1 MNIKTVWPSSLAL
14 MLISAMAWAQDAAVS
29 GNASNTNTSSNT
41 TDKHAKSTDIIQL
54 RLSDLRPTQAIVGF
68 DQIYYKLGRFQ
79 YDPKKLF
86 DEICEVNGQQG
97 VADIPATAEPHVA
110 ASFSCKQPIASLPQD
125 MKTVVL
131 GPDDHYYLTDGHHT
145 FNVFWQMPKGGPDF
159 KVQVRIAKDYR
170 HLKSMADFWQTMAA
184 EGQVWLSDQ
193 EGKAITTAE
202 LPSGLGLAGFAD
214 DPYRS
219 LMYFSREV
227 GWDKPQE
234 AVPFLEFYWANELR
248 KGIVINDLDLDN
260 AAGYGQAIEASS
272 RYLLAVNTDDVGGSG
287 KSAAAMGR
295 FADFQQAGLDKL
307 LKKDGKLDYLLR
319 YKTASS
325 GHGLAY
331 DQAVSNAL
339 GVTQLDPLTIQGPRS
354 YHGYPT
360 TVGSNNIKVIVEI
373 PAGTV
378 AKWELDETDDS
389 RIIWEM
395 KNARPRIVNYLGYPG
410 NYGTIPRTALPK
422 ELGGDGDP
430 LDVLILG
437 QTIARGAVVSARLI
451 GVMEMLDHGE
461 QDDKLIAVL
470 TQDSP
475 FAEVQSLAQL
485 EAEFPGV
492 KEIVSTWF
500 SSYKGVGADI
510 KVQDWKDEQAARAI
524 LSQAQAQFP

>member
-1 MNIKTVWPSSLAL
+1 MNIKTVWPSGLAL
-14 MLISAMAWAQDAAVS
+14 MLMSSMAVANDTRFNTQPDSSANS
-29 GNASNTNTSSNT
+29 KPT
-41 TDKHAKSTDIIQL
+41 AKLADIIQL
-54 RLSDLRPTQAIVGF
+54 SLSDLRPTQAVVGF
-68 DQIYYKLGRFQ
+68 EQIYYKLGRFQ
-79 YDPKKLF
+79 YDAKKLF

-97 VADIPATAEPHVA
+97 VADIPTTAAPNVA
-110 ASFSCKQPIASLPQD
+110 ASFSCKQPVATHKAD

-131 GPDDHYYLTDGHHT
+131 GPDNNYYLTDGHHT
-145 FNVFWQMPKGGPDF
+145 FNVFWQMPQGGPDF
-159 KVQVRIAKDYR
+159 KVQVRVEQDYR
-170 HLKSMADFWQTMAA
+170 HLPSMENFWQVMATD
-184 EGQVWLSDQ
+184 GRVWLADQ
-193 EGKAITTAE
+193 DDQPITVAE
-202 LPSGLGLAGFAD
+202 LPPTLGLAGFGN

-234 AVPFLEFYWANELR
+234 PVPFLEFYWAKELR
-248 KGIVINDLDLDN
+248 KGIDINNFDLDN

-272 RYLLAVNTDDVGGSG
+272 RYLLQVNTDDVGGSG
-287 KSAAAMGR
+287 LSAQAMGR
-295 FADFQQAGLDKL
+295 FAAFQQAGLDKL
-307 LKKDGKLDYLLR
+307 LRKNGKIDYLLR

-331 DQAVSNAL
+331 DQAMSNAV
-339 GVTQLDPLTIQGPRS
+339 GVTQLDALTIQAKRS
-354 YHGYPT
+354 YHGFPA
-360 TVGSNNIKVIVEI
+360 TVGRSNINAIVEI

-378 AKWELDETDDS
+378 AKWELDEQDDT

-395 KNARPRIVNYLGYPG
+395 KNERPRIVNYLGYPG

-437 QTIARGAVVSARLI
+437 QAIARGAVVSARLI

-475 FAEVQSLAQL
+475 FADVHTLAQL
-485 EAEFPGV
+485 EADFPGV

-500 SSYKGVGADI
+500 SSYKGAGADI
-510 KVQDWKDEQAARAI
+510 KVLDWKDEQAARAI